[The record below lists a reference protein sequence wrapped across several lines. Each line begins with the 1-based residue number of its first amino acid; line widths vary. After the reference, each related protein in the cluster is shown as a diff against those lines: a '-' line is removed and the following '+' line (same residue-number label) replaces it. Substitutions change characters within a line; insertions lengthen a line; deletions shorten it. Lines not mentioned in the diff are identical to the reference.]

1 MKVPTIA
8 EFQRWR
14 DAPADRKDR
23 IAREKYSIGQ
33 RSWSPVYTGT
43 TFRKCR
49 RRMVSSLAIAPKKIA
64 EMAEWLRALV
74 RASRSLLEATSIRL
88 SSGNGRV

>member
-1 MKVPTIA
+1 
-8 EFQRWR
+8 
-14 DAPADRKDR
+14 
-23 IAREKYSIGQ
+23 
-33 RSWSPVYTGT
+33 
-43 TFRKCR
+43 
-49 RRMVSSLAIAPKKIA
+49 LAIAPKKIA